1 MARLSRNYHSRG
13 DVNVNLEF
21 QVRGSY
27 APDNNCQH
35 LTSSA
40 GQLPVVPLSR
50 SIDFSMEEGMQLSG
64 SSPGIRD
71 CDVESM
77 QITKKPSRFCT
88 SRAFQLQHTGGRKQ
102 TRQQS
107 STAGSDNHGLDN

>member
-1 MARLSRNYHSRG
+1 
-13 DVNVNLEF
+13 LEF
-21 QVRGSY
+21 QVRGSH
-27 APDNNCQH
+27 DNNCQH

-50 SIDFSMEEGMQLSG
+50 SIDFSLREGLQLSG

-77 QITKKPSRFCT
+77 QISKKPSRFCT
-88 SRAFQLQHTGGRKQ
+88 SRACQLQHTGDKK
-102 TRQQS
+102 TDKTTN
-107 STAGSDNHGLDN
+107 STARSDNHGLAI